1 MTRALPTAALL
12 AAAVAV
18 AGCSSSNAAPPPAA
32 PAAQASPMS
41 AHAAPAPAAR
51 PRLVFFMNPNGRPC
65 QMQDAIL
72 RAMPDLPL
80 RADVVYYKTTEPA
93 DLPRFEQYGVRSLPL
108 LVLTDANGVE
118 LRRATPGIQAD
129 PQVRQ
134 LLAP

>member
-1 MTRALPTAALL
+1 MMRALPSAVLL
-12 AAAVAV
+12 AAAITVS
-18 AGCSSSNAAPPPAA
+18 GCSSSSAAPPPASA
-32 PAAQASPMS
+32 AAQAAPAS
-41 AHAAPAPAAR
+41 AHGAPAPAAR

-72 RAMPDLPL
+72 RAMPDLPS
-80 RADVVYYKTTEPA
+80 RADVVYYRTTEPA

-108 LVLTDANGVE
+108 LVLTDQDGVE

-134 LLAP
+134 LLAR

>member
-1 MTRALPTAALL
+1 MPRAILSAVLL
-12 AAAVAV
+12 AAAVAI
-18 AGCSSSNAAPPPAA
+18 AGCSSSDAAPPPPIA
-32 PAAQASPMS
+32 AAQAAPVG
-41 AHAAPAPAAR
+41 AHAATR

-72 RAMPDLPL
+72 RAMPDLPS

-134 LLAP
+134 LLAQ

>member
-1 MTRALPTAALL
+1 MPRILMTAALL
-12 AAAVAV
+12 ATAVA
-18 AGCSSSNAAPPPAA
+18 ATGCSKSDSWHESPSTGLVQTAAAA
-32 PAAQASPMS
+32 TTT
-41 AHAAPAPAAR
+41 R
-51 PRLVFFMNPNGRPC
+51 PRLVLFMNPSGRPC

-72 RAMPDLPL
+72 RAMPDLPS

-108 LVLTDANGVE
+108 LLVTDSNGVE

-134 LLAP
+134 LLAQ

>member
-1 MTRALPTAALL
+1 MSRAILIAALL
-12 AAAVAV
+12 AAAGA
-18 AGCSSSNAAPPPAA
+18 AGGCSSSSAEPA
-32 PAAQASPMS
+32 PASPGPGAVQAV
-41 AHAAPAPAAR
+41 AANAAAR

-72 RAMPDLPL
+72 RAMPDLPS
-80 RADVVYYKTTEPA
+80 RADVVYYRTTEPA

-118 LRRATPGIQAD
+118 LRRATPGIQSD

-134 LLAP
+134 LLAR